1 MPQPQSGSE
10 LDNNMTP
17 DIATIVNLGI
27 GGLAIYILYLQ
38 SKSANETQKVMIAR
52 LKEKDA
58 ELITE
63 IDKRDTRNDQKDK
76 DFKGFVDGVIKE
88 TNNRISENTKAL
100 AQNATALNDNIKV
113 MKSVKEHLS
122 QPHSPIVI
130 QNNTGEAAKQ

>member
-1 MPQPQSGSE
+1 
-10 LDNNMTP
+10 MTP